1 MTPAAEAIWKAFNED
16 EPGVFVSYADN
27 LAAAIE
33 ALADQ
38 VVPEEICRLSG
49 GMRPGGT
56 RALSVSGAN
65 QDQRMRTRRRILAIA
80 KELKS

>member
-1 MTPAAEAIWKAFNED
+1 MTPAAEAVWEAFNED

-38 VVPEEICRLSG
+38 VVPEVDQVFLSDCNPIICETMAEI
-49 GMRPGGT
+49 
-56 RALSVSGAN
+56 RA
-65 QDQRMRTRRRILAIA
+65 QILAIA
-80 KELKS
+80 KELKE

>member
-1 MTPAAEAIWKAFNED
+1 MTPTTEAIWEAFNED

-38 VVPEEICRLSG
+38 VVPEEDCNRQ

-56 RALSVSGAN
+56 GALSPAEAH
-65 QDQRMRTRRRILAIA
+65 QDQRQRTRRQLLAIA
-80 KELKS
+80 KELKE